1 MGSVCRST
9 PFEELATDFRCPQCK
24 ATKKRFA
31 RYDADSGK
39 KVRCLC
45 RVHSSVC
52 YCSRMTRTLQKSVSR
67 LESRSPMLCVPQVG
81 GVEGSAATIATVTV
95 GLAGLGVLLYLGLNV

>member
-1 MGSVCRST
+1 MGSAWRST

-39 KVRCLC
+39 KVWCY
-45 RVHSSVC
+45 VGSIHSLV
-52 YCSRMTRTLQKSVSR
+52 YAV
-67 LESRSPMLCVPQVG
+67 VP
-81 GVEGSAATIATVTV
+81 A
-95 GLAGLGVLLYLGLNV
+95 